1 MRPVDFC
8 LCLHSLQVTN
18 PCKCWLIESF
28 LDNRSCNK
36 QVVGVVGEGSDSC
49 RLGIRL
55 LFAFSDNKRKGKKLT
70 LPTFVSS

>member
-1 MRPVDFC
+1 M
-8 LCLHSLQVTN
+8 TN

-36 QVVGVVGEGSDSC
+36 QVVGVVGESSDSC
-49 RLGIRL
+49 RLGIL
-55 LFAFSDNKRKGKKLT
+55 LFTFNDNKREGKKLT